1 MSVVTLLAASEAQVA
16 LPVPAFIF
24 GLVGVVV
31 FVALAVVTFSYRD
44 VAHRQGQKSSGAA
57 PSQHGHG
64 H

>member
-24 GLVGVVV
+24 GLVGIVV
-31 FVALAVVTFSYRD
+31 FAALAIVTFSYRD
-44 VAHRQGQKSSGAA
+44 VAHRHSQKTSGAA